1 MTYNSTE
8 FRLREAVAIRS
19 FADSDFRQQL
29 LSDPQDAL
37 ESLTDEPISRPIDF
51 RVIEDT
57 EFLVNLVIP
66 PAPEGELSEEE
77 LELVAGG
84 VNNFASGKV
93 ADPTL
98 LGQISNYGHP
108 AFKNL
113 DTHNHNC

>member
-1 MTYNSTE
+1 MTYDSTE

-19 FADSDFRQQL
+19 FADPAFRQQL
-29 LSDPQDAL
+29 LADPHEAV
-37 ESLTDEPISRPIDF
+37 ETLTDQPISRPLEIH
-51 RVIEDT
+51 VLEDT
-57 EFLVNLVIP
+57 DSHINLVIP

-77 LELVAGG
+77 LKLVAGG

-98 LGQISNYGHP
+98 LGHISNYHHP

-113 DTHNHNC
+113 